1 MTEHR
6 PPSTDAHEAHAS
18 TGTYL
23 RIAAVLVII
32 TLIEVGVFYV
42 PAFQALLVPILLVLS
57 ALKFALVVMFYMH
70 LKFDN
75 RFFTFLFG
83 GPLLLAFAVV
93 IGLLLLFFGAL
104 RLRSGG

>member
-1 MTEHR
+1 MSEQ
-6 PPSTDAHEAHAS
+6 AHAS

-42 PAFQALLVPILLVLS
+42 PVFQGLLVPILLVLS

-70 LKFDN
+70 LKFDSK
-75 RFFTFLFG
+75 FFTFLFG
-83 GPLLLAFAVV
+83 GPLLLALLVV
-93 IGLLLLFFGAL
+93 IGLLLLFFGTL
-104 RLRSGG
+104 QLRSGGTGGV